1 MGRILLDSGK
11 AHDFDIPETVDNWTV
26 NPAYRLDSADFTLRP
41 NRVVTS
47 IVLHNT
53 QGYWPQQINPGAA
66 PAGKRAETVVDIWRR
81 DKRSASAPL
90 VIDTDGSTVQA
101 HYLVPVLAWHAMDA
115 SPRSIGMELVQV
127 TPGNQLWIAQMDT
140 AAHIIHG
147 LIQSRHPQIRLMPE
161 VPPDEIP
168 ILEIRTEYPTDGK
181 RPLRVPVEARGV
193 FGHRDVRPQDRGR
206 GDPGDRVMTR
216 VAEVLESL
224 CGTGPVLY
232 GVMRT

>member
-1 MGRILLDSGK
+1 MGRILLDDSK
-11 AHDFDIPETVDNWTV
+11 RYDFDIPETVENWTH
-26 NPAYRLDSADFTLRP
+26 NPAYRLDSADFRVVP
-41 NRVVTS
+41 KRVVTS
-47 IVLHNT
+47 VVLHNT

-66 PAGKRAETVVDIWRR
+66 PKGRRAETVVDIWRR
-81 DKRSASAPL
+81 DKRSASAPI
-90 VIDTDGSTVQA
+90 VIDTDGSAVQA
-101 HYLVPVLAWHAMDA
+101 HYLVPILAWHAMDA

-127 TPGNQLWIAQMDT
+127 TPGNQLWIAEMDT
-140 AAHIIHG
+140 AANIIHG
-147 LIQSRHPQIRLMPE
+147 LIQSGHPQIKLMPDVEPGE
-161 VPPDEIP
+161 VP

-181 RPLRVPVEARGV
+181 RPIRVPVEQRGI

-224 CGTGPVLY
+224 CGTGTVKY